1 MSNIDWN
8 AILRSNIGDET
19 LIGAGTFLTTFDPTD
34 PWGHIP
40 TDDEIIATTSA
51 DISLSAVPALTDMF
65 EDVNGAPSGVAEGMK
80 LDRWNMSM
88 SFTSITINASNI
100 KFALSAADVSTLPNG
115 VKKIKPRSMLKPE
128 DFIAAW
134 WVCSLSNGGA
144 IAVKIARVLSTNGLS
159 ITATKTNK
167 GTIAQSVTA
176 YVSATDLKELPME
189 FYVIPPE
196 GSTGTAKITYNLTN
210 VTSTEDDTSV
220 DLLDPYTTTL
230 AAASGYTMSTVT
242 VQMGNTYMTA
252 DVYDSSTGVVSIT
265 EVTDDVIITA
275 TATEE

>member
-88 SFTSITINASNI
+88 AFTSITMNASNI

-115 VKKIKPRSMLKPE
+115 VKKIKPRSRLKPE

-144 IAVKIARVLSTNGLS
+144 IAIKIARVLSTNGLN

-176 YVSATDLKELPME
+176 YVSSTDLNEMPME

-196 GSTGTAKITYNLTN
+196 GTTGTARITYALEN
-210 VTSTEDDTSV
+210 VTSTEDATSIE
-220 DLLDPYTTTL
+220 LLESYTTTL
-230 AAASGYTMSTVT
+230 AAESGYTLKTVT
-242 VQMGNTYMTA
+242 VTMGGTYITA
-252 DVYDSSTGVVSIT
+252 DVYDSTTGVISIE
-265 EVTDDVIITA
+265 EVTDDVVITA
-275 TATEE
+275 TAVEE